1 MKFLVDLG
9 LNQKNLKV
17 ISIIL
22 LFVCAASFFLIEIV
36 NQDVG
41 GILEILG
48 NISGVL
54 LIFSFLLQKI
64 VEKKTEE

>member
-17 ISIIL
+17 ISLIL
-22 LFVCAASFFLIEIV
+22 LFICAASFFSIEIV
-36 NQDVG
+36 SQDVG
-41 GILEILG
+41 GRLEIVG

-64 VEKKTEE
+64 VGKKD